1 MKLCSIR
8 SGSKGNA
15 ILVWTESTKLM
26 IDCGISGKMAEC
38 GMKEAG
44 VSPQELTAILVT
56 HEHKDHTGGVGI
68 LSRRYDVPVFAN
80 IKTWNAMAPDLG
92 KMKPEHRQCFEHT
105 ESFSVGDIEITPFSI
120 PHDAADPVGYC
131 LEGDG
136 KKLAIATD
144 IGVLEEELFRAI
156 KGSRTVLLE
165 SNHDLNMLDMGSYPL
180 PLKQRIRSN
189 KGHLSNDDAGK
200 AAEFL
205 VRMGVRQ
212 ILLGHL
218 SPENN
223 YPLLAEKTVE
233 NSLVAAGIQPGKD
246 MVLGIAP
253 RDRISRIF
261 EV

>member
-8 SGSKGNA
+8 SGSRGNA
-15 ILVWTESTKLM
+15 ILVWTEDTKLM
-26 IDCGISGKMAEC
+26 IDCGISGKMAES
-38 GMKEAG
+38 GMREAG
-44 VSPQELTAILVT
+44 LSPEELTAILVT

-68 LSRRYDVPVFAN
+68 LSRKYDVPVFAN
-80 IKTWNAMAPDLG
+80 TRTWNAMERDLG
-92 KMKPEHRQCFEHT
+92 KMKPEHRKTFEHT
-105 ESFSVGDIEITPFSI
+105 EPFLVGDIQVSPFSI

-131 LEGDG
+131 FSGEG

-156 KGSRTVLLE
+156 KGAEAVLLE
-165 SNHDLNMLDMGSYPL
+165 SNHDLHMLDMGSYPL

-233 NSLVAAGIQPGKD
+233 NSLIAAGIQPGKD

-253 RDRISRIF
+253 GDRISRIF

>member
-8 SGSKGNA
+8 SGSRGNA
-15 ILVWTESTKLM
+15 ILVWTKQTVLM
-26 IDCGISGKMAEC
+26 VDCGISGKMAEC
-38 GMKEAG
+38 GIREAG
-44 VSPQELTAILVT
+44 LSPEDLTAVLVT

-68 LSRRYDVPVFAN
+68 LSRRYDIPVFAN
-80 IKTWNAMAPDLG
+80 EKTWYAMDGDVG
-92 KMKPEHRQCFEHT
+92 KIAPEHRKTFDHIEP
-105 ESFSVGDIEITPFSI
+105 FSVGDIQVSPFSI

-131 LEGDG
+131 LTGEGR
-136 KKLAIATD
+136 KLAIATD
-144 IGVLEEELFRAI
+144 IGVLQEDLFRAI
-156 KGSRTVLLE
+156 KGCRTVLLE
-165 SNHDLNMLDMGSYPL
+165 SNHDRNMLDMGSYPL
-180 PLKQRIRSN
+180 PLKQRIRSER
-189 KGHLSNDDAGK
+189 GHLSNDDAGK

-223 YPLLAEKTVE
+223 YPLLAEKTVS

-246 MVLGIAP
+246 MILGIAP
-253 RDRISRIF
+253 GDRLSRIC